1 MLMKFHNIF
10 GQKVPQSTHLAA
22 LWRINDDDDLWD
34 NKGRLHIL
42 PSAPVFDN
50 LTSPVS
56 LPLKFM

>member
-1 MLMKFHNIF
+1 MKFHNIF
-10 GQKVPQSTHLAA
+10 GPKVPHLAA

-42 PSAPVFDN
+42 RSAPVFDN